1 MKEELIEIR
10 KIGEASLRHYLIRSL
25 SKAREEVTGDKEVPV
40 LSPMNSWFK
49 DLWGPNR
56 RRQVCCDCRTR
67 EREGELP
74 DRVGSSWPWED
85 LWSLS
90 QVWWEAFWWRDLI
103 WPHGLYELYVEGE
116 EDWNLKAFRSPRGEN
131 DGLNEG
137 SFRVGRTQI
146 LRYIILKTELM
157 GLEGWL
163 DGSFI
168 LYCIS

>member
-25 SKAREEVTGDKEVPV
+25 SKARGEVIGDKEVPV

-49 DLWGPNR
+49 GLWDPNR
-56 RRQVCCDCRTR
+56 RRQVCCDCRAR
-67 EREGELP
+67 EREGERP

-90 QVWWEAFWWRDLI
+90 QVWWEGFWWRDPV

-116 EDWNLKAFRSPRGEN
+116 EDWNLKALRSPRGEMMAWT
-131 DGLNEG
+131 
-137 SFRVGRTQI
+137 RVVLGWGQL
-146 LRYIILKTELM
+146 LRFKIYYIEDRANGTGGM
-157 GLEGWL
+157 AGW
-163 DGSFI
+163 FI
-168 LYCIS
+168 HIML